1 MKYCISLYRNHPLQD
16 IVDEMIVKYNAKDKT
31 MFEFIEQHINQTI
44 IFLISDIQSFLDTGE
59 TAKFIAFKETHPE
72 LTNWKFKISYPEIDS
87 VEGQKL
93 QQDFEQAGI
102 PYFSGYFIHDWVH
115 LHRYLNS
122 AVTDLYITEALGFE
136 LEDVARQVH
145 EKGKQIRVFP
155 NVAQS
160 ADMKTINGV
169 KTFFIRPEDVA
180 IYEPYIDVLE
190 IWGEETKQPIYYDI
204 YAKDKRWYGQLKEII
219 YGLHS
224 EIDSRRIL
232 PIFAERRINCGMRCL
247 KNNKC
252 KICENIEVLAAELT
266 NEELMISLP
275 KETATQE
282 SIRINDDYVSLVD
295 KE

>member
-16 IVDEMIVKYNAKDKT
+16 TVDEMIVKYNAKDKT

-87 VEGQKL
+87 IEGQKL

-102 PYFSGYFIHDWVH
+102 PYFSGYFIHDWAH

-122 AVTDLYITEALGFE
+122 AVTDLYITESLCFE
-136 LEDVARQVH
+136 LENVSKLAH
-145 EKGKQIRVFP
+145 EKGKLIRVFP

-160 ADMKTINGV
+160 EDMKFINGI
-169 KTFFIRPEDVA
+169 KTFFIRPEDTGT
-180 IYEPYIDVLE
+180 YEPYVDVCELWGDEHKQVVYHE
-190 IWGEETKQPIYYDI
+190 IYT
-204 YAKDKRWYGQLKEII
+204 KDKKWYGKLNEII
-219 YGLHS
+219 YGLRS
-224 EIDSRRIL
+224 EVDSRRIL

-247 KNNKC
+247 KTQRCNFC
-252 KICENIEVLAAELT
+252 DNIEKLSSELE
-266 NEELMISLP
+266 NKELIISIP
-275 KETATQE
+275 KESRTDEETSPIE
-282 SIRINDDYVSLVD
+282 NKNLD
-295 KE
+295 